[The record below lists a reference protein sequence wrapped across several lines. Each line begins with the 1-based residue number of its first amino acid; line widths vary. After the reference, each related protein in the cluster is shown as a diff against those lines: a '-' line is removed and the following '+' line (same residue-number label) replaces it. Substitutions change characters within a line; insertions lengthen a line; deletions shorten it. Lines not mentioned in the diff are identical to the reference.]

1 MQKKI
6 YRLLYQIGL
15 ALIFTFSN
23 AQGSNADDSR
33 IWASQCF
40 QCHGTNGYPVGDMDE
55 IGGKDPNSLYEELI
69 EMKYRGKTE
78 GIMDLHARGYSDEQ
92 LRAIAEYISAQSES
106 KQQEEERNQEEERE
120 EEEEEE
126 NHG

>member
-1 MQKKI
+1 M
-6 YRLLYQIGL
+6 LLPQQNLMAKTSLTLFVL
-15 ALIFTFSN
+15 AGCALPTTTF
-23 AQGSNADDSR
+23 ADDSR

-55 IGGKDPNSLYEELI
+55 IGGKSAKSLYEELI

-92 LRAIAEYISAQSES
+92 LRMIAEYIAAQGEDADP
-106 KQQEEERNQEEERE
+106 ETGEVEDEDWR
-120 EEEEEE
+120 
-126 NHG
+126 

>member
-6 YRLLYQIGL
+6 YRRLSQIGL
-15 ALIFTFSN
+15 ALTFTLSN
-23 AQGSNADDSR
+23 AHDSNADDSR

-55 IGGKDPNSLYEELI
+55 IGGKDPNSLYEGLI

-92 LRAIAEYISAQSES
+92 LRAIAEYISVQSGSE
-106 KQQEEERNQEEERE
+106 QPGEEESQEEERE
-120 EEEEEE
+120 EEQEKKD
-126 NHG
+126 